1 MENTFRDCKNLVSI
15 TNLPSKLKDMG
26 KTFQGCKSLVDVP
39 QIPDGVINMNSA
51 FRNDINL
58 NPSHRLVIPKTCKN
72 LMETFENAILWNYV
86 RLFSQRQKFITFI
99 TAFITAMP

>member
-51 FRNDINL
+51 L
-58 NPSHRLVIPKTCKN
+58 E
-72 LMETFENAILWNYV
+72 MILTSIRHTGW
-86 RLFSQRQKFITFI
+86 
-99 TAFITAMP
+99 